1 MPPIKIYKFGGA
13 SVRSAEGVENLARIV
28 AAEPAR
34 LLVIVSAMGK
44 TTNAL
49 EEVLDRFMRNRSDEA
64 IELFAE
70 IERYHRQIVRS
81 LFADPSSV
89 EARTEKLASE
99 VRELLRSETCR
110 EDYDRWY
117 DRIVSYGELLST
129 VIVSEYL
136 AAQGTRTGGST
147 CAGFS

>member
-1 MPPIKIYKFGGA
+1 
-13 SVRSAEGVENLARIV
+13 
-28 AAEPAR
+28 
-34 LLVIVSAMGK
+34 MGK

-64 IELFAE
+64 IERFAE

-81 LFADPSSV
+81 LFARSLFHRGTHRKTRLGGSG
-89 EARTEKLASE
+89 TAS
-99 VRELLRSETCR
+99 RETCR

-136 AAQGTRTGGST
+136 AAPRHAETGGST